1 LGDALVGVA
10 AEDVDDLFDG
20 GEVKGKGYALAGDEE
35 IDGLAESAL

>member
-1 LGDALVGVA
+1 LGDAHVGVA